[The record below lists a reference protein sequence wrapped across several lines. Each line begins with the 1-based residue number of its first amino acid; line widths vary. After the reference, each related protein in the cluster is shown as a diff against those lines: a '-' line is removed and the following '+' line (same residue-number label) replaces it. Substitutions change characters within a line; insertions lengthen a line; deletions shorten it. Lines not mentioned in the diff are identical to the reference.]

1 MHLVYAIVKSCLQ
14 MTSFKLTISEI
25 KDIKG
30 LKNITDDQAEFV
42 SEFLALYSTIIYD
55 KMKKNY
61 ENWYTG

>member
-30 LKNITDDQAEFV
+30 LKNITDKQADKI
-42 SEFLALYSTIIYD
+42 SEFLALYSIIIFD
-55 KMKKNY
+55 KMNGKY
-61 ENWYTG
+61 ESL

>member
-30 LKNITDDQAEFV
+30 LKNITDKQADKI
-42 SEFLALYSTIIYD
+42 SEFLALYSIIIFD
-55 KMKKNY
+55 KMNGKY
-61 ENWYTG
+61 ES